1 MANVL
6 YLTTPKGQQYPAT
19 LISLPVVIP
28 QDNTVLS
35 TEYDT
40 ITLVYMASCATP
52 VIYVCC
58 LRCITCVEHVYYTC
72 IYYTCIIP
80 IFLHIYVCCL
90 RCITCVEHVYYTCI
104 YYTCII
110 PVFLHIYVCCLRY
123 ITCVEHVYYTCIIPV
138 FLHICVLFEVYYM
151 CRTCVLHMYLLHM
164 HLLYMYY
171 TCIPTHLLHR

>member
-58 LRCITCVEHVYYTC
+58 LRCISCVEHVYYTC

-90 RCITCVEHVYYTCI
+90 RCITCVLHMYLLYMYYTCI
-104 YYTCII
+104 PT
-110 PVFLHIYVCCLRY
+110 
-123 ITCVEHVYYTCIIPV
+123 
-138 FLHICVLFEVYYM
+138 HICVLFEVYYM